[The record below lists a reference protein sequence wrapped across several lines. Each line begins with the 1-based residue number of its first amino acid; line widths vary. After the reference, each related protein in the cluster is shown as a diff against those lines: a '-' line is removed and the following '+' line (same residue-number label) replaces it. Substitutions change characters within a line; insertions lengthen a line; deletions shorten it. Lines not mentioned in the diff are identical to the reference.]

1 MHRTTTFQR
10 CKQSVL
16 GTVLASLLAVSGCA
30 VLPQASGAFSSPQGA
45 AVEAMARKKNR
56 LQRWRDEVIYFV
68 MTDRFFNGDRKNDF
82 KVSARDP
89 HAYHGGDFAGLI
101 KKLPYIRELGATAIW
116 ITPVNDN
123 RDEALVDKYW
133 GFHGYWIKDFNRV
146 EEHLGDEATLKR
158 LVDTAH
164 GMGIKVMLDI
174 VANHAGYGAPM
185 TMDPKYRDWF
195 HHNGNITNWDDQYQ
209 LENHDIHGLPDF
221 NTENPA
227 VLDYMVD
234 VWTRWATR
242 TGVDG
247 YRVDTVK
254 HVPKG
259 FWAKFNSALSARTKS
274 DFLLLG
280 EVLNGD
286 AGYVGAYTR
295 AGKFDTVFDFP
306 MYFTL
311 KEVFA
316 QGKSMRRLGE
326 RLRQDGAYSDPEL
339 LSTFIDNHDVPR
351 FMSSAGGDERKLRLA
366 LSFIMTARGIPCI
379 YYGTENAMAGESEEE
394 NRRDMQFGANPR
406 LTKFVKKLTA
416 LRRELAPLRRG
427 RMLEMWQDDQVYAF
441 SRLGGTA
448 RAAEE
453 VIVAINNSDFE
464 RRVTMPLR
472 QESHLRNGTVLLD
485 RLGSGRA
492 TVEGRNLT
500 LVVPGKQ
507 TLVLVPQVANR
518 RR

>member
-1 MHRTTTFQR
+1 MA
-10 CKQSVL
+10 SVL
-16 GTVLASLLAVSGCA
+16 GAVVGLAGCS
-30 VLPQASGAFSSPQGA
+30 VIPQVAGGTSAAAGGTAEAS
-45 AVEAMARKKNR
+45 ARKKAR
-56 LQRWRDEVIYFV
+56 LERWRDEVIYFV
-68 MTDRFFNGDRKNDF
+68 MTDRFHNGDRKNDF

-101 KKLPYIRELGATAIW
+101 QKLPYIRDLGATAIW

-146 EEHLGDEATLKR
+146 EEHLGDEATLKK

-174 VANHAGYGAPM
+174 VVNHTGYGAPM
-185 TMDPKYRDWF
+185 AVDPKFRDWF

-234 VWTRWATR
+234 VWTRWAVR

-259 FWAKFNSALSARTKS
+259 FWSKFNTALASRTKS

-295 AGKFDTVFDFP
+295 EGRFDTVFDFP

-311 KEVFA
+311 QDVFA
-316 QGKSMRRLGE
+316 HGKSMRRLGD
-326 RLRQDGAYSDPEL
+326 RLRQDGAYADAEL
-339 LSTFIDNHDVPR
+339 LSTFVDNHDVPR

-366 LSFIMTARGIPCI
+366 LSFILTARGIPCI
-379 YYGTENAMAGESEEE
+379 YYGTENAMAGVSEEE
-394 NRRDMQFGANPR
+394 NRADMQFGANPR
-406 LTKFVKKLTA
+406 LNAYVKKLTS

-427 RMLEMWQDDQVYAF
+427 RMLEMWQDDQIYAF
-441 SRLGGTA
+441 SRLGGSA
-448 RAAEE
+448 RSGDE
-453 VIVAINNSDFE
+453 VVVALNNADQE

-472 QESHLRNGTVLLD
+472 QESQLKNGTVLLD
-485 RLGSGRA
+485 RLGSARA

-500 LVVPGKQ
+500 LVLPAKQ
-507 TLVLVPQVANR
+507 AMVLVPQTANR
-518 RR
+518 AR